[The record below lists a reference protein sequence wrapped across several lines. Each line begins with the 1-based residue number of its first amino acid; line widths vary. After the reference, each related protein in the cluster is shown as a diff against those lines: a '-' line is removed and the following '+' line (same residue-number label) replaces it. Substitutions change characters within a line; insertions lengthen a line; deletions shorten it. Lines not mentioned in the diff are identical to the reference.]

1 MRIATKSLAGLL
13 LAALPVAPV
22 LATPLICSLSSIRSC
37 DELTGCETVLH
48 EEYNI
53 PRFWKVDL
61 EHRTITAT
69 RPDGS
74 EATTK
79 IQSMSARL
87 TRASIQGV
95 ENGRAW
101 SATIGDDGSLSLVV
115 SGEGFGFI
123 GFGACTNP

>member
-1 MRIATKSLAGLL
+1 MRIATKTLAGLL
-13 LAALPVAPV
+13 LAALPVVP
-22 LATPLICSLSSIRSC
+22 LAAAPLICSLSSIRAG
-37 DELTGCETVLH
+37 DALTGCETVLH
-48 EEYNI
+48 EEYNV

-69 RPDGS
+69 RPDGT
-74 EATTK
+74 EASTK
-79 IQSMSARL
+79 IESMSGRL
-87 TRASIQGV
+87 TRVSIQGV
-95 ENGRAW
+95 DNGRAW

>member
-1 MRIATKSLAGLL
+1 MRIATKSLAGVL
-13 LAALPVAPV
+13 LAVLPLAP
-22 LATPLICSLSSIRSC
+22 LAADPLICSLSSIRSC
-37 DELTGCETVLH
+37 DELTGCEPVLH

-61 EHRTITAT
+61 EQRTITAT

-79 IQSMSARL
+79 IQSLTGRL

-115 SGEGFGFI
+115 SGEGFGFV